1 LPYAIRTCL
10 AIELPG
16 AFMFETSQSI
26 CNKRRDERGAA
37 LLTVLMISALLVST
51 GGALLLVS
59 SMAMRTA
66 VDSTAEMQAYYA
78 AEAGM
83 QSALNVLR
91 GNVAPNASFPE
102 GTQINFRGAMTP
114 SASNAPSDTSTTARL
129 SGWLNYDY
137 TPTGE
142 SAPDRVT
149 LSSSYTPTAG
159 LAYSVAV
166 TDPDNTPV
174 ASGEPTRL
182 LLRVTGYGPK
192 GAVKKLELLI
202 KRTTFDY
209 VPASMLLMR
218 GADDCTPMTFESE
231 MDFTIGNSNA
241 KEYSGHDRVSGA
253 ILPTFG
259 ATCDADRDREIAA
272 DGKDT
277 AAAPKAETVSNSSLP
292 PWLRSANDARAFLAD
307 QKASA
312 IGQGRYF
319 TEFSGTSGSTSSP
332 AFTFVDGD
340 CTLDGGAG
348 LVIITG
354 NLTMHGNPSF
364 SGLVLVLGGG
374 HVQRNG
380 GGNGDILGAV
390 IVAKFD
396 VNGSG
401 GFQAPYFDTNGGGNS
416 LMQYDSAAVR
426 AALNIVGPRTLGFHE
441 F

>member
-1 LPYAIRTCL
+1 
-10 AIELPG
+10 
-16 AFMFETSQSI
+16 MFETAQSI
-26 CNKRRDERGAA
+26 CNKKRDERGAA

-83 QSALNVLR
+83 QSTLNVLR

-102 GTQINFRGAMTP
+102 GTKINFRGAMTP
-114 SASNAPSDTSTTARL
+114 STSNAPSDTSGTARL
-129 SGWLNYDY
+129 SGWLNYNY
-137 TPTGE
+137 TPSGE

-149 LSSSYTPTAG
+149 LSSSYTPTTG

-166 TDPDNTPV
+166 SDPDNTP
-174 ASGEPTRL
+174 GGIEPTRL

-209 VPASMLLMR
+209 VPPAMLLMR
-218 GADDCTPMTFESE
+218 GADDCTAMTFTSE

-241 KEYSGHDRVSGA
+241 KEYSGHDRVTSA
-253 ILPTFG
+253 ILPSFG
-259 ATCDADRDREIAA
+259 ATCDADRDLEIAA

-277 AAAPKAETVSNSSLP
+277 AAAPKAATFSNSSLP
-292 PWLRSANDARAFLAD
+292 QWLRSANDARAFLAE

-319 TEFSGTSGSTSSP
+319 TEFSGSSGSTSSP

-348 LVIITG
+348 LVIVTG
-354 NLTMHGNPSF
+354 NLTLSGNPSF
-364 SGLVLVLGGG
+364 SGLILVLGDG

-380 GGNGDILGAV
+380 GGNGDILGAI

-396 VNGSG
+396 KNGSG
-401 GFQAPYFDTNGGGNS
+401 GFQAPFFDTNGGGNS

-426 AALNIVGPRTLGFHE
+426 AALNIAGPRTLGFHE

>member
-1 LPYAIRTCL
+1 
-10 AIELPG
+10 
-16 AFMFETSQSI
+16 MFETSQSI

-37 LLTVLMISALLVST
+37 LLTVLMISALLLST

-78 AEAGM
+78 AESGM
-83 QSALNVLR
+83 QSTLNVLR
-91 GNVAPNASFPE
+91 GNVAPNASLPE
-102 GTQINFRGAMTP
+102 GTKIGFRGAMTT
-114 SASNAPSDTSTTARL
+114 SSSNAPSDTSPTARL

-149 LSSSYTPTAG
+149 LSSSYTPTTG

-192 GAVKKLELLI
+192 GAVKKLELLV

-218 GADDCTPMTFESE
+218 GADDCTPMTFTSE
-231 MDFTIGNSNA
+231 MDFSIGNSNA
-241 KEYSGHDRVSGA
+241 KEYSGHDRVSSA

-259 ATCDADRDREIAA
+259 ATCNADRDVEIAA

-292 PWLRSANDARAFLAD
+292 PWLRSASEARAFLAD
-307 QKASA
+307 QRASA

-319 TEFSGTSGSTSSP
+319 TSFSGNSGSASSP

-340 CTLDGGAG
+340 CSLGGGGG
-348 LVIITG
+348 LLIVTG
-354 NLTMHGNPSF
+354 NLTMSGNPSF
-364 SGLVLVLGGG
+364 SGLILVLGGG

-396 VNGSG
+396 ANGSG
-401 GFQAPYFDTNGGGNS
+401 GFEAPVFDTNGGGNS

-426 AALNIVGPRTLGFHE
+426 AALNVVGPRTLGFHE

>member
-1 LPYAIRTCL
+1 
-10 AIELPG
+10 
-16 AFMFETSQSI
+16 
-26 CNKRRDERGAA
+26 
-37 LLTVLMISALLVST
+37 MISALLLST

-83 QSALNVLR
+83 QSTLNVLR
-91 GNVAPNASFPE
+91 GNVAPNASLPE
-102 GTQINFRGAMTP
+102 ETKINFRDAMTA
-114 SASNAPSDTSTTARL
+114 SISNAPSDTSATARL
-129 SGWLNYDY
+129 SGWLNYNY

-149 LSSSYTPTAG
+149 LSSSYTPTTG

-166 TDPDNTPV
+166 TDPDNTLV
-174 ASGEPTRL
+174 GEPTRL

-192 GAVKKLELLI
+192 GAVKKLELLVQ
-202 KRTTFDY
+202 RTTFEY

-218 GADDCTPMTFESE
+218 GADDCTAMTFTSD
-231 MDFTIGNSNA
+231 MDFDIGSSNA

-259 ATCDADRDREIAA
+259 ATCNADRDAEIAA
-272 DGKDT
+272 DNKNK

-292 PWLRSANDARAFLAD
+292 PWLRSANEARAFLAD
-307 QKASA
+307 QRATA

-319 TEFSGTSGSTSSP
+319 TSFSGDSGSTSSP

-340 CTLDGGAG
+340 CDLGGGAG
-348 LVIITG
+348 LIIVTG

-364 SGLVLVLGGG
+364 SGLILVLGGG

-380 GGNGDILGAV
+380 GGNGDLLGAV

-396 VNGSG
+396 VNGTG

-416 LMQYDSAAVR
+416 LMQYDSAAVN
-426 AALNIVGPRTLGFHE
+426 AALNIVGPRTLGLHE